1 MEENIF
7 RMLPGKVGPAC
18 KILQYIKKEQQ
29 KSNEP
34 ELKGPH
40 YGRHNIQKKKEYRGI
55 VGEEVTKDGDQNTT
69 KQRTEYR
76 GIIVQEVET
85 QAHEEKTTHD
95 TSIQDQVILL

>member
-1 MEENIF
+1 MEDTTS
-7 RMLPGKVGPAC
+7 K
-18 KILQYIKKEQQ
+18 
-29 KSNEP
+29 
-34 ELKGPH
+34 
-40 YGRHNIQKKKEYRGI
+40 KKKEYRGI

>member
-1 MEENIF
+1 M
-7 RMLPGKVGPAC
+7 
-18 KILQYIKKEQQ
+18 
-29 KSNEP
+29 
-34 ELKGPH
+34 
-40 YGRHNIQKKKEYRGI
+40 
-55 VGEEVTKDGDQNTT
+55 GEEVTKDGDQNTT